1 MTGASDR
8 PGGGVPS
15 AAPAAPASPDT
26 SLQGEATLSVDA
38 GSAAAV
44 TSSSTHPPEPP
55 TAPSGR
61 REWLRDPLMLL
72 FTAAILLN
80 ALLLFLVQ
88 PMFGKMVLPRVG
100 GTPAVWNTCLLFF
113 QAALLAG
120 YLYAHVVARRLATR
134 AVVIVHLALL
144 VLAALTL
151 PIGIP
156 AGATPDVDSPTLW
169 LLGTLT
175 IAIGLPFVVLAAGS
189 PLLQHLFARSGHAS
203 RHDPYFLY
211 AASNIGSFGALLVYP
226 LLMEPTL
233 ALGTQSVV
241 WTVVFVCLTVLV
253 GVAGF
258 AAVRSGRGVVVT
270 PAAGAGSS
278 TAASPAD
285 ASSSTAASPADT
297 RPDTAG
303 VPDETPAPER
313 SRRAER
319 MWWLLLSFVPNS
331 LLLGITAYITTDIAA
346 APLLWVLP
354 LGLYLLSFVLAF
366 GARRAFWAG
375 WAARLAPV
383 GFLAMAAPL
392 FSGNSPRGLGLV
404 AMPAL
409 SFFIIALYCHGR
421 LYDSRP
427 DASRLTE
434 FYLLVSVG
442 GVLGGAFNV
451 LLAPLLF
458 DIPMELPIALA
469 IAAFLIPAEWR
480 GFRDWHRYV
489 LLAFGVMMVFAVL
502 ERDGTSWDNNKIAA
516 VALLAAI
523 GVGFIVARRQALLF
537 GSLVTL
543 VLVAAVARDLTTPG
557 ILFRERTFFG
567 EHTVRQ
573 YRYGGETLNFFSHG
587 RTLHGAQQRDM
598 EWRSTPLTYY
608 APEGPLGELFFV
620 MHQEAG
626 AKNVGV
632 LGLGVGT
639 TAAYAR
645 EADTFTFFEIDPLV
659 EEIARDTSL
668 FTYLTDA
675 AGTTEVVLGDAR
687 LTMSR
692 QPDSRFDL
700 LVVDA
705 FSSDAIPVHLVTRE
719 AMEMYFSKLGPGG
732 IAAFH
737 VSNRYMDLAVMLQ
750 AISRDL
756 GLVARERFDTA
767 PHDPS
772 AIARMRHLT
781 SHWVVVARSEE
792 DIERLNVA
800 AWWPISVSE
809 SLRAWTDDFSN
820 LVSVMR
826 LGGWSRSRIL
836 AEDADGGEE
845 GTGNRDWGLGTRD

>member
-1 MTGASDR
+1 MTEKPEDTDDGTESVPVGATTWATRIRMTGRRPLSSDAAEVVHAT
-8 PGGGVPS
+8 PAPDSPAGGLLS
-15 AAPAAPASPDT
+15 AKVARSRA
-26 SLQGEATLSVDA
+26 
-38 GSAAAV
+38 
-44 TSSSTHPPEPP
+44 
-55 TAPSGR
+55 
-61 REWLRDPLMLL
+61 LRDPLMLL

-120 YLYAHVVARRLATR
+120 YLYAHMVARRFAPH
-134 AVVIVHLALL
+134 AVLIVHLALL

-156 AGATPDVDSPTLW
+156 AGAVPDVDSPALW
-169 LLGTLT
+169 LLGML
-175 IAIGLPFVVLAAGS
+175 AVSIGLPFTVLAAGS

-233 ALGTQSVV
+233 ALGTQGMV

-253 GVAGF
+253 GVAGV
-258 AAVRSGRGVVVT
+258 AALRSGRGVVVT
-270 PAAGAGSS
+270 P
-278 TAASPAD
+278 PAD
-285 ASSSTAASPADT
+285 AGPSATEP
-297 RPDTAG
+297 
-303 VPDETPAPER
+303 PDEPAAPQR

-319 MWWLLLSFVPNS
+319 TWWLLLSFVPNS

-366 GARRAFWAG
+366 GARRAFWVG

-409 SFFIIALYCHGR
+409 SFFVIALYCHGR

-458 DIPMELPIALA
+458 DIPMELPIGLA

-523 GVGFIVARRQALLF
+523 GVGLIVARKQALLF

-543 VLVAAVARDLTTPG
+543 VLVAAVVRDLTTPG

-573 YRYGGETLNFFSHG
+573 YQYGGETLNFFSHG

-620 MHQEAG
+620 MHQEEG
-626 AKNVGV
+626 AKHVGV

-668 FTYLTDA
+668 FTYLADA

-719 AMEMYFSKLGPGG
+719 AMEMYFSKLRPGG

-756 GLVARERFDTA
+756 ELVARERFDTA

-792 DIERLNVA
+792 DIQRLNAA
-800 AWWPISVSE
+800 AWWPINVSE

-826 LGGWSRSRIL
+826 LGGWSRSRVL
-836 AEDADGGEE
+836 SETD
-845 GTGNRDWGLGTRD
+845 